1 MSYIKLTHQT
11 AAKCWRRRE
20 NGETWK
26 TGATEHLPHDSVKL
40 SFDFECRKWPK
51 EFSGEWKSAPA
62 LCQMFCSSLSML
74 HVGCWMCARQMQLKR
89 LNSLPRRLHYMG
101 GMCVAFQSFHLNKS
115 PTAALS
121 SRLST
126 YWQAQKRK
134 TNEKYLQHRRVG
146 DLADA

>member
-1 MSYIKLTHQT
+1 MNVLHKADASNRSKVL
-11 AAKCWRRRE
+11 AAAGKW
-20 NGETWK
+20 ETWK

-101 GMCVAFQSFHLNKS
+101 GMCVAF
-115 PTAALS
+115 
-121 SRLST
+121 
-126 YWQAQKRK
+126 
-134 TNEKYLQHRRVG
+134 
-146 DLADA
+146 